1 MKHQSSL
8 PKSTC
13 FGRSQTRSG
22 SASAT
27 DPRAVGVH
35 SRRLAALGL
44 AGILSLGLVA
54 CSEESGSS
62 SSGKSTTNTSSSSA
76 AAGADEMRTVTD
88 ARGTVEIPAKP
99 KRIVS
104 TSVVLTGTLLSLDA
118 PVIGTSGSKPNT
130 PGFDEHGWF
139 DQWANIADERGVEP
153 LFDSGNLDVE
163 KIIAEDPDL
172 IVVSATGGDS
182 FAEQYD
188 QLAAVAPTV
197 VVDYNSHGWEE
208 VTTTLGD
215 MLNLQDKAAQ
225 VIKDFNSKVADAK
238 KSITPPAEP
247 VDIAVYSG
255 NKGLNVGLPTAPQA
269 KILEEVGV
277 KVADTGVTAEKGRT
291 DFAFTSEEQANQAL
305 TAEQILL
312 VGNDQS
318 DVDALLADQRF
329 QNIPAVKNKQV
340 YALGDPS
347 FKLDYYAAL
356 DMLNHVV
363 DIYKK

>member
-13 FGRSQTRSG
+13 FGRSQTRS
-22 SASAT
+22 SSTSAT
-27 DPRAVGVH
+27 TPRAVGVH

-62 SSGKSTTNTSSSSA
+62 SSGKSATNTSSSSA

-277 KVADTGVTAEKGRT
+277 K
-291 DFAFTSEEQANQAL
+291 FTSEEQANQAL